1 MSQTYTSKAM
11 IKLDIN
17 FVFKRVSKIAFYALY
32 LAFIGLLFLRHY
44 FGVDFSVVIYLALI
58 ALACVFAD
66 KSDLIA
72 LAISCVCLPSVFQY
86 KYAVIIISVAYV
98 VKNYPDFR
106 YTVRYRRSNYG
117 ALVLLAVMMA
127 WELIHVVIFDHSV
140 SEYFRSFVEIIFTFV
155 LIVDAKK
162 NFDYPH
168 ILRIAAFSAIA
179 SCALILLIQMKFSS
193 YSSIADYFAENR
205 FGYGVE
211 QYKNFDANFNPNGLG
226 LICVVSASMLVSL
239 IVTGKSKIADYFML
253 VALITFSLMT
263 MSRKVILM
271 YAILFA
277 FTFLYLMNVK
287 KRGVARSLVYL
298 ALIMLAVL
306 LVFVILNSL
315 LPTVM
320 QKFVSRF
327 EVEDISNGR
336 EDLFGAYNELLAN
349 DLGVSLFGWG
359 TQGIDANHFA
369 AGIKSVTH
377 NGTQEVMVCWGVEG
391 LIIFAAYLVML
402 VRRSFNFKKNT
413 LNFLVLAEVFAFS
426 QFAQSIR
433 SSLVMMFYALA
444 YINLCYDFGNGKATL
459 ER

>member
-1 MSQTYTSKAM
+1 MYTSKVM
-11 IKLDIN
+11 KKLDIN

-44 FGVDFSVVIYLALI
+44 FIVDFSVVIYLALI

-72 LAISCVCLPSVFQY
+72 LAISCVCFPAVFQY

-106 YTVRYRRSNYG
+106 YTVRYGRSNYG
-117 ALVLLAVMMA
+117 ALVLLVVMMI
-127 WELIHVVIFDHSV
+127 WELMHVVIFDHSV

-155 LIVDAKK
+155 LLVDAKK
-162 NFDYPH
+162 NFYYPH

-179 SCALILLIQMKFSS
+179 SCALIILIQMKFSS
-193 YSSIADYFAENR
+193 YSSIVDYFAANR

-211 QYKNFDANFNPNGLG
+211 QYKDFDANFNPNGLG

-239 IVTGKSKIADYFML
+239 IVTGKSKIVDYFML

-263 MSRKVILM
+263 MSRKVVLM

-287 KRGVARSLVYL
+287 KRGVARSLIYL
-298 ALIMLAVL
+298 ALIMLAVW
-306 LVFVILNSL
+306 LVFVILNSI

-336 EDLFGAYNELLAN
+336 DYLFREYNNVIAGE
-349 DLGVSLFGWG
+349 LGVSLFGWG
-359 TQGIDANHFA
+359 IQGMAQMGAYYGVGNV
-369 AGIKSVTH
+369 SH
-377 NGTQEVMVCWGVEG
+377 NGTQELILCWGIEG
-391 LIIFAAYLVML
+391 VLLFVAFIVIIVK
-402 VRRSFNFKKNT
+402 RSYNKKSLMNYI
-413 LNFLVLAEVFAFS
+413 VLSEVLAFS
-426 QFAQSIR
+426 QFAQMITT
-433 SSLVMMFYALA
+433 SLVMMFYALA
-444 YINLCYDFGNGKATL
+444 YINLCYDFEKGKTTL
-459 ER
+459 ERG